1 DFERLAPVPFSVV
14 CFRARPWL
22 PPSGGSSIDGGSTI
36 DPADGR
42 SIDPDVLNER
52 LLEAVNATGEIFISH
67 TRLNGRYTLRLAIGN
82 LRTTETHVRRAWELL
97 HQQLSKVHR
106 DG

>member
-1 DFERLAPVPFSVV
+1 
-14 CFRARPWL
+14 
-22 PPSGGSSIDGGSTI
+22 
-36 DPADGR
+36 
-42 SIDPDVLNER
+42 LNER

-97 HQQLSKVHR
+97 QQQLSKVHR